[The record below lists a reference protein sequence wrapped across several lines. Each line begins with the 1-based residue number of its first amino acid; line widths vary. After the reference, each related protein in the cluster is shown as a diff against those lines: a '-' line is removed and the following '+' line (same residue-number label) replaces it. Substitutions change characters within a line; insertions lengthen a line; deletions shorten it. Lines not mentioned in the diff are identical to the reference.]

1 MLKVRQH
8 LRLGFGRHVAW
19 AAQAP
24 ISSSRAEQGLVAG
37 DRPSPLD
44 DNACTLLDLHRLRH
58 LLRLR
63 TPGLAAAGGSG
74 DGASAA
80 RHRRLAPA
88 AGGWRGKGAALVT
101 FVSIPDLLK
110 EVACRAA
117 AEPAK
122 RHRSQLLIRA
132 ACRYCCRAPPQG
144 AIMSTLFYE
153 PSTRTRLSFER
164 QAGCS
169 ENRAL
174 RGMSISCMA
183 SAAGG
188 SGGVPWACSD
198 ARGDGQ
204 LTLTSLSR

>member
-1 MLKVRQH
+1 MEQVRPGTDASRQ
-8 LRLGFGRHVAW
+8 LQVVGGGR
-19 AAQAP
+19 
-24 ISSSRAEQGLVAG
+24 
-37 DRPSPLD
+37 
-44 DNACTLLDLHRLRH
+44 
-58 LLRLR
+58 
-63 TPGLAAAGGSG
+63 
-74 DGASAA
+74 
-80 RHRRLAPA
+80 
-88 AGGWRGKGAALVT
+88 AALVT
-101 FVSIPDLLK
+101 FASIHDLLK
-110 EVACRAA
+110 EVACHAA

-122 RHRSQLLIRA
+122 RHRSQLLMRA
-132 ACRYCCRAPPQG
+132 ACQSCRAPPQG

-174 RGMSISCMA
+174 RGMSISCTA

-204 LTLTSLSR
+204 LTLTSLLR